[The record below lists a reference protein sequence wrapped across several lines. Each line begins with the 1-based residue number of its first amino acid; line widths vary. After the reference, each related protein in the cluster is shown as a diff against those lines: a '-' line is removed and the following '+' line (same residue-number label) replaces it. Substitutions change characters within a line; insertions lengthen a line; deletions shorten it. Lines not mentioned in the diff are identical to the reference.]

1 MIKELMKNKIFRNVL
16 FNLGYLDFLVVV
28 TGQACSL
35 RCKNCGNFSPYISRE
50 VPFYKYSNII
60 RDMEVI
66 LRNIKHLQECQL
78 QGGEFFLHKDAIK
91 ILKYLIS
98 NRKISKII
106 IASNGV
112 VPSLSS
118 ELIKILRNEKISIRI
133 SDYGSVNFKERNELI
148 KRLRRRGI
156 EVNLYKF
163 AFGKQTWVD
172 LGKNNIRK
180 NNEIMIRKKFEECIF
195 KGCLTLE
202 NGRIAQCSR
211 GTIAHR
217 IQKFEPKGTL
227 DIYDTKFRKKLVQYL
242 CFPKHMEA
250 CHYCNG
256 NDGEII
262 NAAIQI

>member
-1 MIKELMKNKIFRNVL
+1 MKNKIFRNLL

-35 RCKNCGNFSPYISRE
+35 KCKNCGNFSPYISRE

-118 ELIKILRNEKISIRI
+118 ELSNPEHFTPPVRVLETDVPEK
-133 SDYGSVNFKERNELI
+133 
-148 KRLRRRGI
+148 
-156 EVNLYKF
+156 
-163 AFGKQTWVD
+163 
-172 LGKNNIRK
+172 RK
-180 NNEIMIRKKFEECIF
+180 PR
-195 KGCLTLE
+195 
-202 NGRIAQCSR
+202 
-211 GTIAHR
+211 
-217 IQKFEPKGTL
+217 
-227 DIYDTKFRKKLVQYL
+227 FR
-242 CFPKHMEA
+242 
-250 CHYCNG
+250 
-256 NDGEII
+256 
-262 NAAIQI
+262 